1 MSKGKLI
8 VETLI
13 DLLRAVRAFR
23 NLPVSALTKIA
34 QIASPPTTYQAG
46 ELISDGQGEQALLLV
61 VAGKAKVSLLSA
73 DGNENIL
80 YLLKGGDVDGQAA
93 LFVRQPRLAR
103 LAELEVDNS
112 RLHLLD
118 AKERLY
124 AYLLDWERDYQSST
138 YQLAMTK
145 GEVAN
150 RLGITPATLSRC
162 LKQLVA
168 EGKISVGAAKSRFT
182 TAPYSAPV
190 KNWAS
195 PPKKLQSSSVFWT
208 IETITSSLRIPSSS
222 WSRSTTRR

>member
-1 MSKGKLI
+1 MAGFKGVFNLHNPPPKCFTSLRYQVILSPICFMSKGKLI

-61 VAGKAKVSLLSA
+61 VAGKGKVSLLTA

-112 RLHLLD
+112 HLHLLD

-168 EGKISVGAAKSRFT
+168 EGKISVRGRQITIHHGA
-182 TAPYSAPV
+182 
-190 KNWAS
+190 
-195 PPKKLQSSSVFWT
+195 L
-208 IETITSSLRIPSSS
+208 
-222 WSRSTTRR
+222 

>member
-1 MSKGKLI
+1 MSKGELI

-13 DLLRAVRAFR
+13 DRLRAVRAFR

-61 VAGKAKVSLLSA
+61 VAGKAKVSLLTA

-93 LFVRQPRLAR
+93 LFVRQPRLARLIEAIRLRHDAFQDLLASSPLLARELLNSFGAR

-150 RLGITPATLSRC
+150 
-162 LKQLVA
+162 
-168 EGKISVGAAKSRFT
+168 
-182 TAPYSAPV
+182 
-190 KNWAS
+190 
-195 PPKKLQSSSVFWT
+195 
-208 IETITSSLRIPSSS
+208 
-222 WSRSTTRR
+222 

>member
-1 MSKGKLI
+1 MSKGELI

-13 DLLRAVRAFR
+13 DRLRAVRAFR
-23 NLPVSALTKIA
+23 NLPTSALTKIA

-61 VAGKAKVSLLSA
+61 VADKAKVSLLTA

-80 YLLKGGDVDGQAA
+80 YLLKGGDVDGQAV
-93 LFVRQPRLAR
+93 LFVRHPRLARQIEAVYPTTVIRLRHDAFQDLLASSPLLARELLNSFGAR

-150 RLGITPATLSRC
+150 WLGITPATLSRC

-168 EGKISVGAAKSRFT
+168 EGKTSVHGRQITIHHGA
-182 TAPYSAPV
+182 
-190 KNWAS
+190 
-195 PPKKLQSSSVFWT
+195 L
-208 IETITSSLRIPSSS
+208 
-222 WSRSTTRR
+222 